1 MTYSTFKDIP
11 NDSVVN
17 LLAQHSSNHL
27 NYSNND
33 SLYQDNYVFDDL
45 YPRKS
50 PSSSPPQGQPMY
62 FNGRL
67 RASSSYSSFQNND
80 LFQQQQQQKDDSHS
94 FDEEYINQANM
105 QAIMEKRRRRRE
117 SHNAVERRR
126 RDNINERIQELG
138 TLLPDSAEE
147 NKMNKGTILR
157 KSVEQIRKLQHDV
170 YQHKQRIH
178 ELELL
183 LQQLRRPL

>member
-1 MTYSTFKDIP
+1 MNYSVISDKSRLMNPMTYSTFKDIP

-50 PSSSPPQGQPMY
+50 PSSSPPQAQPMY

-80 LFQQQQQQKDDSHS
+80 LFQQQQQQQQKDDSHS
-94 FDEEYINQANM
+94 FDEEYINQA
-105 QAIMEKRRRRRE
+105 K
-117 SHNAVERRR
+117 
-126 RDNINERIQELG
+126 
-138 TLLPDSAEE
+138 
-147 NKMNKGTILR
+147 
-157 KSVEQIRKLQHDV
+157 
-170 YQHKQRIH
+170 
-178 ELELL
+178 
-183 LQQLRRPL
+183 